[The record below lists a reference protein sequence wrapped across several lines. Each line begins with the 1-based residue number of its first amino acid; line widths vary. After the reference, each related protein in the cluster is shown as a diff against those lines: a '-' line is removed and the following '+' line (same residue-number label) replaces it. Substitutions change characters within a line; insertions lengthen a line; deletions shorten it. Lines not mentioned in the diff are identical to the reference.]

1 MALRITLWAL
11 LLGTLV
17 LGYFGL
23 QAGSATTTLVGAL
36 ILAFILFLLYF
47 LAKNLLGF
55 GVIVFKF
62 VLIAVLIFFL
72 GVALFKGC
80 SLAFDKTV
88 AATQSVSQTLSDQ
101 KEQALDWY
109 DNGNMKG
116 SAISLWDKF
125 KGLFSF
131 SKPKI
136 IPPSDSLP
144 VPMSIDKEGNIANT
158 VRLSGLVK
166 EVFSGYLFRING
178 HFIKLYAIDSPD
190 INQTCIDRQGSVYPC
205 GKMAKNKLKQLIFNK
220 NVECAL
226 VATDGMNN
234 YVATCKMG
242 DYDIGAVMV
251 SSGWAVANRESTA
264 VYIPYEQEARAQ
276 KKGLWEGKFMAPWT
290 FRRLDSS
297 NHVIGHQ

>member
-23 QAGSATTTLVGAL
+23 QAGSATTTLIGAL
-36 ILAFILFLLYF
+36 VLAFILFLLYF

-62 VLIAVLIFFL
+62 ILIVVLIFFL

-80 SLAFDKTV
+80 SLVLDKTV
-88 AATQSVSQTLSDQ
+88 SATQSVSQTLTE
-101 KEQALDWY
+101 KAENAAGWY
-109 DNGNMKG
+109 DNGEMNG
-116 SAISLWDKF
+116 SSTSLWEKVKEKIPF
-125 KGLFSF
+125 L
-131 SKPKI
+131 KPTT
-136 IPPSDSLP
+136 IPPSESLP
-144 VPMSIDKEGNIANT
+144 VPLSVDNEGNISESVQLN
-158 VRLSGLVK
+158 GIVK
-166 EVFSGYLFRING
+166 EVFSGHLFRIKN

-190 INQTCIDRQGSVYPC
+190 TNQSCIDRQGAVYPC

-220 NVECAL
+220 QVNCAL

-242 DYDIGAVMV
+242 DYDVGAVMV
-251 SSGWAVANRESTA
+251 SSGWAVANRESTS
-264 VYIPYEQEARAQ
+264 VYIPYENEARMQ

>member
-36 ILAFILFLLYF
+36 VLAFILFLLYF

-55 GVIVFKF
+55 GVIAFKF
-62 VLIAVLIFFL
+62 VLIIVLIFFL

-80 SLAFDKTV
+80 SLVFDKTV
-88 AATQSVSQTLSDQ
+88 SATHAVSQNLSEQ
-101 KEQALDWY
+101 KKQVFDWY

-116 SAISLWDKF
+116 SAVSLWDKF
-125 KGLFSF
+125 KGMFSF
-131 SKPKI
+131 SKSKT
-136 IPPSDSLP
+136 IPPSTSLP
-144 VPMSIDKEGNIANT
+144 IPSSFEQGKNKGIH
-158 VRLSGLVK
+158 LSGIVK

-190 INQTCIDRQGSVYPC
+190 INQMCIDRQASVYPC

-220 NVECAL
+220 HVDCIL
-226 VATDGMNN
+226 LDTDGMNN
-234 YVATCKMG
+234 YVATCKIG
-242 DYDIGAVMV
+242 DYDVGAVMV
-251 SSGWAVANRESTA
+251 VSGWAVANRESA
-264 VYIPYEQEARAQ
+264 SVYIPYENEAQAR
-276 KKGLWEGKFMAPWT
+276 KKGLWEGKFMAPWK
-290 FRRLDSS
+290 FRRLDSF
-297 NHVIGHQ
+297 NHIIGRQ